1 LSSNKKK
8 CCKAKKSS
16 KNKRFIKINRSD
28 ISCEILA
35 FYTLIAFVIILY
47 YFNAIPFLYNVCS
60 VSICLLMRWKMTQ
73 IGETGETKN
82 YRLNSTAL
90 KKIWALNWKNTFLS
104 SIYFCLN
111 PRKINERL
119 FFSTSDISF
128 ITF

>member
-1 LSSNKKK
+1 MSSSKKK
-8 CCKAKKSS
+8 WCKAKKSS
-16 KNKRFIKINRSD
+16 ENKRFIKINRYD

-47 YFNAIPFLYNVCS
+47 YFNFYISFLYNVCS

-73 IGETGETKN
+73 TGETGETQN
-82 YRLNSTAL
+82 YRLNSSAL

-104 SIYFCLN
+104 SIYFLN
-111 PRKINERL
+111 PTNKWKIV
-119 FFSTSDISF
+119 FSTSDISF